1 MKTWV
6 IGVQGWAKQSVAR
19 GKYAGALT
27 CGAEARFMVAW
38 LVVATLF
45 VLCGL
50 TATQ

>member
-1 MKTWV
+1 MKTFV
-6 IGVQGWAKQSVAR
+6 IGVRGWARQSVDL
-19 GKYAGALT
+19 GKCVGELT
-27 CGAEARFMVAW
+27 CGAEARFMMAW

>member
-6 IGVQGWAKQSVAR
+6 IGVQGWAKQS
-19 GKYAGALT
+19 LT

-38 LVVATLF
+38 LVVVTLF